1 MNKNNT
7 LLSIFTMVAVFSMG
21 IAVQNYQN
29 ASALTTTMNCAP
41 NCFDEVS
48 EHVKA
53 AEENLE
59 EADYL
64 GVQSELATI
73 KALISQLEQ
82 TTSGPSTQASTEAST
97 EEE

>member
-21 IAVQNYQN
+21 IAAQNYQN

-48 EHVKA
+48 EHIKA

-82 TTSGPSTQASTEAST
+82 TTSGPSTQASTE
-97 EEE
+97 EE

>member
-7 LLSIFTMVAVFSMG
+7 ILSMFAMVAVFTMG
-21 IAVQNYQN
+21 FAAQTFQN
-29 ASALTTTMNCAP
+29 AAALTTTMNCAP
-41 NCFDEVS
+41 NCFEEVS

-82 TTSGPSTQASTEAST
+82 TTGGPSTEAST

>member
-7 LLSIFTMVAVFSMG
+7 ILSIFTIVAVFSIG
-21 IAVQNYQN
+21 IAALSYQN

-48 EHVKA
+48 EHIKA

-59 EADYL
+59 DADYL

-82 TTSGPSTQASTEAST
+82 TTSGPSTEAST
-97 EEE
+97 TEE

>member
-82 TTSGPSTQASTEAST
+82 TTSGPSTQASTDAST

>member
-7 LLSIFTMVAVFSMG
+7 ILSIFAMVAVFSVG
-21 IAVQNYQN
+21 IAAHTYQN
-29 ASALTTTMNCAP
+29 TSALTTTLNCAP

-53 AEENLE
+53 AEEKLE
-59 EADYL
+59 DADYL
-64 GVQSELATI
+64 GVQSELATV

-82 TTSGPSTQASTEAST
+82 TTNGPSTETSTQ
-97 EEE
+97 EE

>member
-7 LLSIFTMVAVFSMG
+7 LLSIFTIVAVFSIG
-21 IAVQNYQN
+21 IVAQFYQN
-29 ASALTTTMNCAP
+29 TSALTTTMNCAP

-82 TTSGPSTQASTEAST
+82 TTSGPSPQSSTEAST

>member
-7 LLSIFTMVAVFSMG
+7 VLSIFTMVAVFSMG
-21 IAVQNYQN
+21 ITAQNYQN

-48 EHVKA
+48 EHVNA

-59 EADYL
+59 EANYL
-64 GVQSELATI
+64 GVQTELATI

-82 TTSGPSTQASTEAST
+82 TTSGPSTQASTEANT

>member
-1 MNKNNT
+1 
-7 LLSIFTMVAVFSMG
+7 MVAVFSIG
-21 IAVQNYQN
+21 IVAQNYQN

-82 TTSGPSTQASTEAST
+82 TTSGPTPEASTEAST

>member
-7 LLSIFTMVAVFSMG
+7 ILSIFAMVAVFSIG
-21 IAVQNYQN
+21 IAAHTYQN
-29 ASALTTTMNCAP
+29 AAALTTTMNCAP

-53 AEENLE
+53 AEDNLE
-59 EADYL
+59 KADYL
-64 GVQSELATI
+64 GVQAELATI

-82 TTSGPSTQASTEAST
+82 TTGGPSA
-97 EEE
+97 EEEE

>member
-7 LLSIFTMVAVFSMG
+7 VLSIFTMVAVFAMG
-21 IAVQNYQN
+21 IAAAQTYQN

-82 TTSGPSTQASTEAST
+82 TTGGPSTEAST

>member
-7 LLSIFTMVAVFSMG
+7 VLSIFTMVAVFSMG
-21 IAVQNYQN
+21 IAAQAYQN
-29 ASALTTTMNCAP
+29 ASALTTTMNCAT

-82 TTSGPSTQASTEAST
+82 TTSGPST

>member
-1 MNKNNT
+1 MNKKNT
-7 LLSIFTMVAVFSMG
+7 TLSIFTMVAVFAIGLAAQS
-21 IAVQNYQN
+21 YQN
-29 ASALTTTMNCAP
+29 AAALTTTMNCAP
-41 NCFDEVS
+41 NCFEEVS

-82 TTSGPSTQASTEAST
+82 TTSGPSTEASTEAST

>member
-7 LLSIFTMVAVFSMG
+7 LLSIFTMVAVFSIG
-21 IAVQNYQN
+21 IVAQTHQN

-82 TTSGPSTQASTEAST
+82 TTSGPSTQASPDAST

>member
-7 LLSIFTMVAVFSMG
+7 VLSIFTMVVMFSIG
-21 IAVQNYQN
+21 ITAQTYQN

-41 NCFDEVS
+41 NCFDEVT
-48 EHVKA
+48 EHVKE

-82 TTSGPSTQASTEAST
+82 TTGNPTTEASP

>member
-7 LLSIFTMVAVFSMG
+7 LLSIFTIVAVFSIG
-21 IAVQNYQN
+21 IASQFYQN
-29 ASALTTTMNCAP
+29 TFALTTTMNCAP

-82 TTSGPSTQASTEAST
+82 TTSGPSTQASTDAST

>member
-7 LLSIFTMVAVFSMG
+7 ILSILTMVAVFSMG
-21 IAVQNYQN
+21 ITAQTYQN

-59 EADYL
+59 EGDYL

-82 TTSGPSTQASTEAST
+82 TTSGPIPEAST
-97 EEE
+97 ETSTEEE

>member
-7 LLSIFTMVAVFSMG
+7 ILSIFTIVVVFSIG
-21 IAVQNYQN
+21 IAAHTYQN
-29 ASALTTTMNCAP
+29 AAALSTTLNCAP

-48 EHVKA
+48 EHVRE
-53 AEENLE
+53 AEGKLE

-64 GVQSELATI
+64 GVQSELGTI
-73 KALISQLEQ
+73 KALISQLEK
-82 TTSGPSTQASTEAST
+82 TTGGPST